1 MIRALTFDVVG
12 TLIDF
17 ETGILRCVRSV
28 GEGPDDEAVLSAFAA
43 EEDVQQQS
51 TPEMPFTAMLDPISS
66 RLARSLDMPGLDG
79 GDGPSPL
86 RRSIGSWP
94 AFPDAVEVL
103 AALRERYRL
112 VAATNADG
120 PALEAMAATLGNPF
134 DDGVTVDD
142 VRVNK
147 PDPQFFAYVLGR
159 LSASGI
165 AREEVL
171 HVAQSRYH
179 DIATAQ
185 RLGIATCWVDRRHG
199 STGTGATPA
208 TPTEVVPDRRVTGLA
223 ELL

>member
-1 MIRALTFDVVG
+1 MIKVLTFDVVG

-17 ETGILRCVRSV
+17 ESGILQCVRSV
-28 GEGPDDEAVLSAFAA
+28 GDVPDDEAVLSAFAA
-43 EEDVQQQS
+43 EEDVQQRS
-51 TPEMPFTAMLDPISS
+51 TPEMPFTAMLDPIST
-66 RLARSLDMPGLDG
+66 RLARALDMPGLDG

-94 AFPDAVEVL
+94 AFPDAVEAL
-103 AALRERYRL
+103 AALGERYRL
-112 VAATNADG
+112 VAATNADRF
-120 PALEAMAATLGNPF
+120 ALDAMAATLGNPF

-185 RLGIATCWVDRRHG
+185 RLGIATCWVERRHG
-199 STGTGATPA
+199 STGTGATPVA
-208 TPTEVVPDRRVTGLA
+208 PSEVVPDRRVTGLI

>member
-17 ETGILRCVRSV
+17 ETGMLRCVRSV
-28 GEGPDDEAVLSAFAA
+28 GEGPDDEEVLAAFAA

-51 TPEMPFTAMLDPISS
+51 TPEMPFTAMLDPIST
-66 RLARSLDMPGLDG
+66 RLARALAMPGLDG
-79 GDGPSPL
+79 GDGASPL

-94 AFPDAVEVL
+94 AFPD
-103 AALRERYRL
+103 
-112 VAATNADG
+112 
-120 PALEAMAATLGNPF
+120 
-134 DDGVTVDD
+134 GVTVDD
-142 VRVNK
+142 VRANK

-185 RLGIATCWVDRRHG
+185 RLGMATCWVDRRHG
-199 STGTGATPA
+199 SAGTGATPA
-208 TPTEVVPDRRVTGLA
+208 ARTEVVPDRRVTGLA